1 MLLCNKCNQLYNPED
16 LMIIKSEF
24 NDYHYCK
31 ICLKQALDTLSM
43 QIFQNK
49 DTRALL
55 KKIRRFLKS
64 EKN

>member
-1 MLLCNKCNQLYNPED
+1 MSIATDDNKY
-16 LMIIKSEF
+16 
-24 NDYHYCK
+24 YYCR
-31 ICLKQALDTLSM
+31 ICLKQAQDTLSM